1 VPRLRRLRHPEGLQK
16 TLPSLGAEPHN
27 TVFVSGIG
35 CAARFPYYMATY
47 GFHTIHGRAPAVAT
61 GLKVA
66 NPDLDVWLVTGDGD
80 GLSIGGNHMLHL
92 LRRNV
97 DMQILLFNNE
107 IYGLTKGQYSPTS
120 PVGTRTP
127 SSPLGSVDAPLHPC
141 TFALGAGARF
151 VARSGDT
158 LLKHLPEVFRRAH
171 AHKGASFV
179 EILQNC
185 IIYNDGAFEA
195 VTNKKTSADNV
206 LFAEHGSR
214 WSSAA
219 TGPRPRRRAR
229 RLRPRRGRD
238 RRERRHRRRHS
249 APRRDQRPARQRPR
263 RPRARPTSP
272 PSWAS
277 STALRPRPSRRPS
290 TTRSPPPARPPA
302 SPTPPT
308 TSSPFSTP
316 ATPGRWTDPF
326 SRAARVGEGARR
338 ADEGRRAERAA
349 EGWQSIPLKLPGA

>member
-1 VPRLRRLRHPEGLQK
+1 MNSMTVMTKPVLTEKDFASDQDVRWCPGCGDYAILKSLQK
-16 TLPSLGAEPHN
+16 TLPSLGVTPHD

-35 CAARFPYYMATY
+35 CAARLPYYMATY

-66 NPDLDVWLVTGDGD
+66 NPELDVWLVTGDGD

-141 TFALGAGARF
+141 SFALGAGARF

-158 LLKHLPEVFRRAH
+158 LLKHLPEIFRRAH
-171 AHKGASFV
+171 ANKGASFV

-206 LFAEHGSR
+206 LFAEHGE
-214 WSSAA
+214 
-219 TGPRPRRRAR
+219 P
-229 RLRPRRGRD
+229 LVFGRD
-238 RRERRHRRRHS
+238 KNRGLVV
-249 APRRDQRPARQRPR
+249 APGGFGLAV
-263 RPRARPTSP
+263 AEI
-272 PSWAS
+272 
-277 STALRPRPSRRPS
+277 
-290 TTRSPPPARPPA
+290 
-302 SPTPPT
+302 
-308 TSSPFSTP
+308 
-316 ATPGRWTDPF
+316 
-326 SRAARVGEGARR
+326 GEGGVTEADVLRHDETNVHLASALAALGPPDFPTVMGVIYCAPAETYETAVHDQIAAAGPSARKPDP
-338 ADEGRRAERAA
+338 ADEILALLNAGDT
-349 EGWQSIPLKLPGA
+349 WQVD

>member
-1 VPRLRRLRHPEGLQK
+1 MTAMTAMTAVAPAGLSEKDFASDQEVRWCPGCGDYAILKSLQK
-16 TLPSLGAEPHN
+16 TLPSLGVEPHN
-27 TVFVSGIG
+27 IVFVSGIG

-61 GLKVA
+61 GLKVM

-97 DMQILLFNNE
+97 DMQVLLFNNE

-120 PVGTRTP
+120 PVGMRTP
-127 SSPLGSVDAPLHPC
+127 SSPLGSVDAPLRPC

-171 AHKGASFV
+171 ANKGASFV

-195 VTNKKTSADNV
+195 VTNKKTSVDNV
-206 LFAEHGSR
+206 LFAEHGK
-214 WSSAA
+214 
-219 TGPRPRRRAR
+219 P
-229 RLRPRRGRD
+229 LVFGRD
-238 RRERRHRRRHS
+238 RDRGLIVRSGGFGLSVAVIGKDGVAEDDILRHDETNAVLANALATLGPPDFPMVMGVLYS
-249 APRRDQRPARQRPR
+249 APGETFDHAVHEQIAAAGTSARKD
-263 RPRARPTSP
+263 
-272 PSWAS
+272 
-277 STALRPRPSRRPS
+277 
-290 TTRSPPPARPPA
+290 
-302 SPTPPT
+302 
-308 TSSPFSTP
+308 
-316 ATPGRWTDPF
+316 DPVDDIL
-326 SRAARVGEGARR
+326 SLLHAGDTWQVG
-338 ADEGRRAERAA
+338 
-349 EGWQSIPLKLPGA
+349 